1 MVEMRDAVR
10 AALGAWCILV
20 TSGCGTSSSEV
31 AALRNEI
38 KELRKTLADTN
49 GPPPPTEDRI
59 KLAKEVEAKLQ
70 AKVDAE
76 MRQENLE
83 RSTSGKK
90 TLEAAALEA
99 DKVTR
104 TDGGTAPSSSTVT
117 AFNCYATICKGTSTH
132 ANEEAYRAF
141 LTTAF
146 GAGPN
151 RYRSWFNVTRVDRA
165 GTGTRTAVFYTG
177 VAQGTPRPSPSPVE
191 KEKGAK

>member
-10 AALGAWCILV
+10 AALGAWCIV
-20 TSGCGTSSSEV
+20 VAAGCSTSNAEV

-49 GPPPPTEDRI
+49 GPPPPTEDRV

-76 MRQENLE
+76 AQQENLE
-83 RSTSGKK
+83 RTTSGKK

-104 TDGGTAPSSSTVT
+104 TDGGMAPSSS
-117 AFNCYATICKGTSTH
+117 
-132 ANEEAYRAF
+132 
-141 LTTAF
+141 
-146 GAGPN
+146 
-151 RYRSWFNVTRVDRA
+151 
-165 GTGTRTAVFYTG
+165 
-177 VAQGTPRPSPSPVE
+177 
-191 KEKGAK
+191 